1 MTKAGGIGYGMLLL
15 AQVVGAGALI
25 FLAANG
31 HAPAWAGWTV
41 GIVFAASFVI
51 PEALGPI
58 PVIVCLGALLWSIV
72 ILLSLAAA

>member
-1 MTKAGGIGYGMLLL
+1 MLLL
-15 AQVVGAGALI
+15 GQVIGAGALLY
-25 FLAANG
+25 FAANG

-72 ILLSLAAA
+72 ILLSLAA